1 MEKKLTGTQ
10 KKYLR
15 GLAHDLKPLIQI
27 GKSGLADKVMAHI
40 DQIFLDHELIKI
52 KFNEFREE
60 KKEMAVEIAT
70 RAHCEPVGIIGNI
83 AIFYRE
89 HPDKEKRSALP
100 MPKRKAPATQSI
112 QKPVSRSGH

>member
-27 GKSGLADKVMAHI
+27 GKGGLTDKVIAHI
-40 DQIFLDHELIKI
+40 DQIFHDHELIKI

-60 KKEMAVEIAT
+60 KKEVASEIAT
-70 RAHCEPVGIIGNI
+70 RTHCETVGIIGNI
-83 AIFYRE
+83 SIFYRE
-89 HPDKEKRSALP
+89 HPDTEKRRVILP
-100 MPKRKAPATQSI
+100 TKNKVQPRA
-112 QKPVSRSGH
+112 